1 MAGRRGK
8 RRVMSEINVVPY
20 IDVML
25 VLLIIFMITA
35 PLLSQ
40 GVKVNLPH
48 ASAKPLDLKQ
58 NETPV
63 ILTVS
68 ADGKY
73 YLNIGAHPDQP
84 INEQLVIAT
93 VRAVLNL
100 KPNTHVLVRGDKNA
114 SYNAVLTGMTW
125 LQAAGAPSVGLET
138 NPNDVPRV
146 EITGKS

>member
-35 PLLSQ
+35 PLLAQ
-40 GVKVNLPH
+40 GVKVDLPH
-48 ASAKPLDLKQ
+48 ASAETLQTP
-58 NETPV
+58 ETPV
-63 ILTVS
+63 VLTVT

-73 YLNIGAHPDQP
+73 FLNIGAHPDQP
-84 INEQLVIAT
+84 ISKELVVAT

-100 KPNTHVLVRGDKNA
+100 KPKTQVLVRGDKNA
-114 SYNAVLTGMTW
+114 SYNSVLIGMTL

-138 NPNDVPRV
+138 NPNDVSHV
-146 EITGKS
+146 EITGKP